1 MMTTPSIDVD
11 FQMTAA
17 PVADP
22 SMPTPS
28 VAPSEVVVAQFQS
41 VMEKPLA
48 ENAALFE
55 ALKSIVST
63 MTDQVPQAPVT
74 DAPADAAVA
83 TRPAV
88 VPVVCRDV
96 RDTAS
101 IVKDSPLTA
110 PAPAA
115 VSVPEAAP
123 APVAVSVPEAT
134 PAPVA
139 AFVPEA
145 TPAPVAEVDPVAAP
159 VSASVDV
166 SVDVPVDVPVGAPVV
181 RETADIAV
189 MPEVA
194 TVEHRSD
201 FVPASVVEKEIVVS
215 APIPDP
221 ISGPIP
227 TPIPDPFSDPI
238 PAPIPDPF
246 SVPITVPD
254 SVPLSDQVS
263 ASVPRPDSASVP
275 RPDSVSVAQ
284 PMPVSVSV
292 PADVTA
298 PAPVEAS
305 VVREVVKG
313 VDVVGVVDDETVTSE
328 ALVAAGVAPAVQ
340 PVVVP
345 VQVEPLVSVQSVDV
359 AARVEQ
365 VSKAEVLVQAAEA
378 VADTILVSPGLLRG
392 QGEVRI
398 QLRPDVLEGTE
409 IRIAVTG
416 RQMEV
421 NFMPQTQDMAVLI
434 EQCRPQLEQHLAEKI
449 HSFQIAVDVRRRSTG
464 KGRV

>member
-1 MMTTPSIDVD
+1 MTTPSIDVD

-63 MTDQVPQAPVT
+63 MTDQVPQGPVT

-88 VPVVCRDV
+88 VPVVCHDV

-101 IVKDSPLTA
+101 TMEDSPL
-110 PAPAA
+110 
-115 VSVPEAAP
+115 AAP

-166 SVDVPVDVPVGAPVV
+166 SVDVPVGAPVV

-201 FVPASVVEKEIVVS
+201 FVPASVVEKESVVS

-221 ISGPIP
+221 I
-227 TPIPDPFSDPI
+227 
-238 PAPIPDPF
+238 
-246 SVPITVPD
+246 
-254 SVPLSDQVS
+254 
-263 ASVPRPDSASVP
+263 
-275 RPDSVSVAQ
+275 
-284 PMPVSVSV
+284 SV

-298 PAPVEAS
+298 PAPVEVS

>member
-22 SMPTPS
+22 SMSTPS

-63 MTDQVPQAPVT
+63 MTDQVPQGPVT

-101 IVKDSPLTA
+101 IVKDSPLAA

-201 FVPASVVEKEIVVS
+201 FVPASVVEKESVVS
-215 APIPDP
+215 
-221 ISGPIP
+221 
-227 TPIPDPFSDPI
+227 
-238 PAPIPDPF
+238 APIPDPF
-246 SVPITVPD
+246 SVPITAPD

-275 RPDSVSVAQ
+275 LPDSVSVAQ

-298 PAPVEAS
+298 PAPLEAS

>member
-88 VPVVCRDV
+88 VPVVCHDV

-101 IVKDSPLTA
+101 TVKDSPLAA

-115 VSVPEAAP
+115 VS
-123 APVAVSVPEAT
+123 
-134 PAPVA
+134 
-139 AFVPEA
+139 VPEA

-159 VSASVDV
+159 VSAP
-166 SVDVPVDVPVGAPVV
+166 VDVPVDVPVGAPVV

-201 FVPASVVEKEIVVS
+201 FVPASVVEKESVVS

-221 ISGPIP
+221 I
-227 TPIPDPFSDPI
+227 PDPF
-238 PAPIPDPF
+238 
-246 SVPITVPD
+246 

-275 RPDSVSVAQ
+275 LPDSVSVAQ
-284 PMPVSVSV
+284 PMPVSVDV

-421 NFMPQTQDMAVLI
+421 NFMPLTQDMAVLI

>member
-63 MTDQVPQAPVT
+63 MTDQVPQGPVT
-74 DAPADAAVA
+74 DAPADTAVA

-101 IVKDSPLTA
+101 TVKDSPLTA

-115 VSVPEAAP
+115 VSVPEA
-123 APVAVSVPEAT
+123 
-134 PAPVA
+134 
-139 AFVPEA
+139 
-145 TPAPVAEVDPVAAP
+145 TPAPVAESVPVAAP
-159 VSASVDV
+159 VSAP
-166 SVDVPVDVPVGAPVV
+166 VDVPVDVPVGAPVV

-201 FVPASVVEKEIVVS
+201 FVPASVVEKESVVP
-215 APIPDP
+215 APIPD
-221 ISGPIP
+221 
-227 TPIPDPFSDPI
+227 
-238 PAPIPDPF
+238 PIPDPF

-275 RPDSVSVAQ
+275 LPDSVSVAQ
-284 PMPVSVSV
+284 PMPVSVDV

-298 PAPVEAS
+298 PAPVEAA

-313 VDVVGVVDDETVTSE
+313 LDVVGVVDDETVTSE

>member
-28 VAPSEVVVAQFQS
+28 VAPSEVVVTQFQS

-63 MTDQVPQAPVT
+63 MTDQVPQSPVT

-101 IVKDSPLTA
+101 TVKDSPLT
-110 PAPAA
+110 P
-115 VSVPEAAP
+115 P

-139 AFVPEA
+139 ESV
-145 TPAPVAEVDPVAAP
+145 PVAAP
-159 VSASVDV
+159 VSAP
-166 SVDVPVDVPVGAPVV
+166 VDVPVDVLVGAPVV

-189 MPEVA
+189 MPEAA

-201 FVPASVVEKEIVVS
+201 FVPASVVEKESVVS
-215 APIPDP
+215 
-221 ISGPIP
+221 
-227 TPIPDPFSDPI
+227 
-238 PAPIPDPF
+238 APIPDPF

-298 PAPVEAS
+298 PAPVEVS

-365 VSKAEVLVQAAEA
+365 VAKAEVLVQAAEA

>member
-63 MTDQVPQAPVT
+63 MTDQVPQGPVT

-88 VPVVCRDV
+88 VPVVCHDV

-101 IVKDSPLTA
+101 TVKDSPLTA

-115 VSVPEAAP
+115 VSVPEVTP

-139 AFVPEA
+139 
-145 TPAPVAEVDPVAAP
+145 EVDPVVAP

-189 MPEVA
+189 MPEA
-194 TVEHRSD
+194 AAVEHRSD
-201 FVPASVVEKEIVVS
+201 FVPASVVEKESVVS

-227 TPIPDPFSDPI
+227 T
-238 PAPIPDPF
+238 PIPDPF

-313 VDVVGVVDDETVTSE
+313 VDAVGVVDDETVTSE

>member
-88 VPVVCRDV
+88 VPVVCHDV

-101 IVKDSPLTA
+101 TVKDSPLTA
-110 PAPAA
+110 PAPA
-115 VSVPEAAP
+115 
-123 APVAVSVPEAT
+123 AVSVPEAT

-145 TPAPVAEVDPVAAP
+145 TPAPVAEVDPVAVP

-166 SVDVPVDVPVGAPVV
+166 SVDVLVGAPVV

-201 FVPASVVEKEIVVS
+201 FVPASVVEKETVVS

-227 TPIPDPFSDPI
+227 TPIPDPFS
-238 PAPIPDPF
+238 
-246 SVPITVPD
+246 VPTAVPD

-263 ASVPRPDSASVP
+263 ASVPRL
-275 RPDSVSVAQ
+275 DSVSVAQ

-313 VDVVGVVDDETVTSE
+313 LDVVGVVDDETVTSE

>member
-101 IVKDSPLTA
+101 TVKDSPLTA

-166 SVDVPVDVPVGAPVV
+166 SVDVPVGVPVGAPVV

-227 TPIPDPFSDPI
+227 TPIPDPFS
-238 PAPIPDPF
+238 
-246 SVPITVPD
+246 VPVTVPD

-298 PAPVEAS
+298 PAPVEVS

-313 VDVVGVVDDETVTSE
+313 VDVVGVVDDGTVTSE